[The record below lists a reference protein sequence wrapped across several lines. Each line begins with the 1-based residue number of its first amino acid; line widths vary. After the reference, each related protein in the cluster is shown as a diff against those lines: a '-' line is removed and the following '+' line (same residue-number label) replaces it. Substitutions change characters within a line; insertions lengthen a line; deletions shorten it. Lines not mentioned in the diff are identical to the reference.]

1 MKRRATIIALLLC
14 LLTVIS
20 TLAACQPGND
30 TSKGDS
36 SKGDTSKTEDGRYVA
51 DLPAFEWDT
60 DDEAYATFDV
70 LVYNNV
76 KQNTY
81 FSEEIGYGLY
91 NTTDEVLNAAVMERN
106 NYVEQL
112 TGVEIKAWPVEDV
125 MDTLND
131 ELASGTH
138 NYDLA
143 MPFMPGAATLA
154 QEGKLHALNSERFEG
169 LIDLSQ
175 PWWDA
180 NATDSLSVD
189 GTVFFTTGDISIM
202 QKIVSTAVTFNKEMY
217 DSLFPGEK
225 TIYEMVDDGEWTLD
239 KMVELAK
246 QATVDSG
253 DGVAGID
260 DQWGCSGSYGDSNML
275 YLASGNTICSKDSDD
290 LPVFSMNSASSVN
303 AAVKILEILQQDD
316 WVILAEDMKT
326 MGATNIW
333 VSSLDVF
340 GEGRALFRTTAFSA
354 IKKLRAYE
362 EGVEF
367 GIVPMPK
374 LTAEQEDYYT
384 PCSAHYAYGVVI
396 PTSVADPEFSA
407 YMTELVC
414 CEAKNYVTDA
424 YYEVTLK
431 KRDSKDDETERMLD
445 LIFSNVIYDTG
456 YIYGFSGASNILYN
470 QMSNG
475 STDVMSSIEE
485 VQDSIEAAIEETIEN
500 FRD

>member
-1 MKRRATIIALLLC
+1 MKRRVTIIALLLC

-20 TLAACQPGND
+20 AFTACQPGNEN
-30 TSKGDS
+30 SKGDS
-36 SKGDTSKTEDGRYVA
+36 SKGETSQGDGRYVA
-51 DLPAFEWDT
+51 DLPAFEWDA
-60 DDEAYATFDV
+60 DDEAYKTFDV
-70 LVYNNV
+70 LVYSNNV
-76 KQNTY
+76 QTTY
-81 FSEEIGYGLY
+81 FSEEIGYDMY
-91 NTTDEVLNAAVMERN
+91 STTDEVLNAAVMERN
-106 NYVEQL
+106 NYVHQL
-112 TGVEIKAWPVEDV
+112 TGVEIVAHAVDNV
-125 MDTLND
+125 VDTLND
-131 ELASGTH
+131 ELASGTN
-138 NYDLA
+138 NYDMA

-154 QEGKLHALNSERFEG
+154 QEGKLHALNDERFEG
-169 LIDLSQ
+169 LIDLTQ

-180 NATDSLSVD
+180 NATASLSVD

-217 DSLFPGEK
+217 ASLFPGEK
-225 TIYEMVDDGEWTLD
+225 TLYEMVDDGEWTLD
-239 KMVELAK
+239 KMVELSK
-246 QATVDSG
+246 IATVDSG
-253 DGVAGID
+253 DGKAGLD
-260 DQWGCSGSYGDSNML
+260 DQWGCSASWGDANML
-275 YLASGNTICSKDSDD
+275 YLASGNTICAKDSDD
-290 LPVFSMNSASSVN
+290 LPVFSMNSNASVD

-316 WVILAEDMKT
+316 WVIHANEMT
-326 MGATNIW
+326 AMGATNIW

-340 GEGRALFRTTAFSA
+340 GEGRALFRNTAFSA

-384 PCSAHYAYGVVI
+384 PCSALYAYGVVI
-396 PTSVADPEFSA
+396 PTSVKDPEYSA
-407 YMTELVC
+407 YMTELIC

-445 LIFSNVIYDTG
+445 LIFSNVVYDTG
-456 YIYGFSGASNILYN
+456 YIYGFDGASNILYN
-470 QMSNG
+470 LMSSN
-475 STDVMSSIEE
+475 STDVMSSIET

>member
-1 MKRRATIIALLLC
+1 MKRRVTIISLLLC
-14 LLTVIS
+14 LLTVVS
-20 TLAACQPGND
+20 AFTACQPGND
-30 TSKGDS
+30 TSVGDS
-36 SKGDTSKTEDGRYVA
+36 SKGETSATENGRYVA
-51 DLPAFEWDT
+51 DLPAFAWNVN
-60 DDEAYATFDV
+60 DEAYATFDV
-70 LVYNNV
+70 LVYSDKV
-76 KQNTY
+76 QTTY
-81 FSEEIGYGLY
+81 FSEEIGYDLY
-91 NTTDEVLNAAVMERN
+91 STTDEVLNAAVMERN

-112 TGVEIKAWPVEDV
+112 TGVEIVAHPVDDV
-125 MDTLND
+125 VSTLND
-131 ELASGTH
+131 EIASGTKQ
-138 NYDLA
+138 YDMA
-143 MPFMPGAATLA
+143 MPFMSGAATLA
-154 QEGKLHALNSERFEG
+154 QEGKLYALNDERFEG
-169 LIDLSQ
+169 IIDLTQ

-180 NATDSLSVD
+180 NATSSLSVD
-189 GTVFFTTGDISIM
+189 DTVFFTTGDISIM

-225 TIYEMVDDGEWTLD
+225 TLYELVDDGEWTLD

-246 QATVDSG
+246 TATVQDG
-253 DGVAGID
+253 DGDWDLD
-260 DQWGCSGSYGDSNML
+260 DQWGCSASYGDATMF
-275 YLASGNTICSKDSDD
+275 YLATGNTICSKDSDD
-290 LPVFSMNSASSVN
+290 LPVFSMNSTASVS
-303 AAVKILEILQQDD
+303 AAVKILELLQQDN
-316 WVILAEDMKT
+316 WAIHAQDMT
-326 MGATNIW
+326 AMGATNIW
-333 VSSLDVF
+333 VASLDVF

-374 LTAEQEDYYT
+374 LDADQEEYYT

-456 YIYGFSGASNILYN
+456 YIYGFGGASNILYN
-470 QMSNG
+470 LMSSNT
-475 STDVMSSIEE
+475 TDVMSSIET
-485 VQDSIEAAIEETIEN
+485 VQDSIEAAIEDTIEN

>member
-1 MKRRATIIALLLC
+1 MKRRVSIIALLLC
-14 LLTVIS
+14 LLTVVS
-20 TLAACQPGND
+20 VFAACQPGAD
-30 TSKGDS
+30 TSDGDS
-36 SKGDTSKTEDGRYVA
+36 SKGETSKTEGGRYVA
-51 DLPAFEWDT
+51 DLPAFEWNT
-60 DDEAYATFDV
+60 DEEGYATFDV
-70 LVYNNV
+70 LVLS
-76 KQNTY
+76 QEGDATY
-81 FSEEIGYGLY
+81 FSEDIGYNLY

-112 TGVEIKAWPVEDV
+112 TGVKIVAHTVTNV
-125 MDTLND
+125 MQSLND
-131 ELASGTH
+131 EIASGTK
-138 NYDLA
+138 NYDMA

-154 QEGKLHALNSERFEG
+154 QEGKLYALNDERFEG

-189 GTVFFTTGDISIM
+189 GTVFFTTGDITIM

-217 DSLFPGEK
+217 AELFPGEK

-246 QATVDSG
+246 LATVDNG
-253 DGVAGID
+253 DGTPGLD
-260 DQWGCSGSYGDSNML
+260 DQWGCSASYGDSNMF

-290 LPVFSMNSASSVN
+290 LPVFSMNSTASVN
-303 AAVKILEILQQDD
+303 AAVKILEILQRDD
-316 WVILAEDMKT
+316 WAIHAQEMT
-326 MGATNIW
+326 AMGSTNIW
-333 VSSLDVF
+333 GSSLDVF

-374 LTAEQEDYYT
+374 LNAEQENYYT
-384 PCSAHYAYGVVI
+384 PCSAHMAYAVVI

-456 YIYGFSGASNILYN
+456 YIYGFDGASTILTGLMQN
-470 QMSNG
+470 NT
-475 STDVMSSIEE
+475 TDVMSSIEA
-485 VQDSIEAAIEETIEN
+485 VQDSIEAAIEDTIEN